1 MPRQSKQ
8 SAKRPRSDDERGERL
23 QKVLAAAGVAS
34 RRHAE
39 ELIEQGLVSVNGE
52 VLRTLPIFV
61 DPTSDRIIVDGRP
74 LPPRERHVYIMLYKP
89 KQTMCTLD
97 DPEGRR
103 TVADV
108 VKHPSGLRL
117 YPVGRLDYD
126 TLGLVLMTNDGELA
140 NRLTHPRFGVH
151 KTYRAIVKGALVDDD
166 VERLKEGIY
175 LAERRSGKTVG
186 GKRTGDV
193 EIEIVRK
200 EPERTHLDITLAE
213 GRNRQVRRMLAKVD
227 CHVKKLTRI
236 EMGPVSLKGLAIGE
250 WRELTAPEL
259 RKLRIAAKRGKTR
272 RLTVAERTE
281 RAMARQAKKRSRI
294 GGSTVP
300 NRPGR
305 NKQGKRF
312 GASRPGPRKRN
323 A

>member
-1 MPRQSKQ
+1 MPRSSKQ
-8 SAKRPRSDDERGERL
+8 SAKRPRPDDDRGERL

-39 ELIEQGLVSVNGE
+39 ELIEQGLVRVNGE
-52 VLRTLPIFV
+52 TVRTLPVFV
-61 DPTSDRIIVDGRP
+61 DPTNDRIEVDGRP
-74 LPPRERHVYIMLYKP
+74 LPARERHVYIMLYKP

-151 KTYRAIVKGALVDDD
+151 KTYRAIVKGALEQEDVD
-166 VERLKEGIY
+166 RLKEGIY
-175 LAERRSGKTVG
+175 LADRRGGKTVG

-200 EPERTHLDITLAE
+200 EPERTHLDITLGE

-236 EMGPVSLKGLAIGE
+236 EMGPISLKGLAIGE
-250 WRELTAPEL
+250 WRELTPIEL
-259 RKLRIAAKRGKTR
+259 RKIRIAAKRGKTR
-272 RLTVAERTE
+272 RLSVAERTE
-281 RAMARQAKKRSRI
+281 RAMARQAKTRARM

-305 NKQGKRF
+305 KNQPKRF
-312 GASRPGPRKRN
+312 GSSRKGPRNRN